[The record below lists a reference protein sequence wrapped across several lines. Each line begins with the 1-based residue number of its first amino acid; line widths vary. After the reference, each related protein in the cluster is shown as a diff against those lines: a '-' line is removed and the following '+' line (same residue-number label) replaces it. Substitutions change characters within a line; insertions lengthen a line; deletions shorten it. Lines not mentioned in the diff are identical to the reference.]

1 MAPTDLSAG
10 LAEKVNEY
18 RVMSAPLDQA
28 IRELEYAQTLLKARA
43 ESDIAQTVPAL
54 GALAD
59 ILEIS
64 SLDLLMAHD
73 RLAFV
78 HDAMQRQGLTE
89 QDVAQQMR
97 ALVSS
102 DDQSRND
109 LKALG
114 IGEEI
119 SQPIASSAT

>member
-1 MAPTDLSAG
+1 MAGNELSAG
-10 LAEKVNEY
+10 LTEKVNEY
-18 RVMSAPLDQA
+18 RVMSAPLAQA

-59 ILEIS
+59 ILDIS

-73 RLAFV
+73 RLAYV

-89 QDVAQQMR
+89 QEVAQQMR
-97 ALVSS
+97 ALVAS
-102 DDQSRND
+102 DQSRDD

-114 IGEEI
+114 IGQQI
-119 SQPIASSAT
+119 S

>member
-1 MAPTDLSAG
+1 MVGNEISAG

-18 RVMSAPLDQA
+18 RMMSAPLQQA
-28 IRELEYAQTLLKARA
+28 ISELEYAQSMLKARA

-59 ILEIS
+59 ILDIS
-64 SLDLLMAHD
+64 SLDLLMAPD
-73 RLAFV
+73 RIAFLQE
-78 HDAMQRQGLTE
+78 AMERQGLTADE
-89 QDVAQQMR
+89 VGRQMR
-97 ALVSS
+97 GLIGSPQTQ
-102 DDQSRND
+102 DE

-119 SQPIASSAT
+119 SNASKHDA

>member
-59 ILEIS
+59 ILDIS

-78 HDAMQRQGLTE
+78 HDAMQRRGLTE
-89 QDVAQQMR
+89 GEVAQQMR

-114 IGEEI
+114 ISEEI
-119 SQPIASSAT
+119 SKAGLNG